1 MDEAARATMGTRK
14 ATEAFSTTSNN
25 YNQNKFS
32 IAEIPTFSQI
42 KESGV
47 REKLR
52 SSFKSIHV
60 IVCVVSPV
68 EARFFLIILPMY
80 EQKDP

>member
-14 ATEAFSTTSNN
+14 ATEAFSTTSNTN

-52 SSFKSIHV
+52 SGFTSIHV
-60 IVCVVSPV
+60 ILCAVSPL
-68 EARFFLIILPMY
+68 EARFFLDILPVTQY
-80 EQKDP
+80 L